1 MIREGDVVIAKRPLG
16 SLARVP
22 AGAPGRVERID
33 FLGQAEVSFF
43 EGPRLRVG
51 TADLDKADPMGPWGP
66 TTGWWLMAPSRPAPE
81 EGAMKT
87 TSPDKSRTSVG
98 LRALLAVPVIA
109 LLLYALIQ
117 LS

>member
-1 MIREGDVVIAKRPLG
+1 MISEGDVVIAKRPLG
-16 SLARVP
+16 SLSRVP
-22 AGAPGRVERID
+22 AGAPGSVERID

-66 TTGWWLMAPSRPAPE
+66 TTGWWLTAPSRPTPDQTNPE
-81 EGAMKT
+81 SSLPER
-87 TSPDKSRTSVG
+87 SHTSVG
-98 LRALLAVPVIA
+98 LRVLLAVPVIA
-109 LLLYALIQ
+109 LLLYALTQ